1 MPFPLPLAGYRLPPG
16 TDLPPI
22 EKDVYARW
30 ISEQ

>member
-1 MPFPLPLAGYRLPPG
+1 MGYRLPPG

-22 EKDVYARW
+22 EKDVYSHW